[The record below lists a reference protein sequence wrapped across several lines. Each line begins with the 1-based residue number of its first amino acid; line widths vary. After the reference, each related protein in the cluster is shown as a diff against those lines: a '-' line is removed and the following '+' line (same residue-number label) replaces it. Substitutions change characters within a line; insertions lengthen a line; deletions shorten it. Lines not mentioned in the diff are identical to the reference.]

1 MSVTYGVIISIFQY
15 IPGNVGIILSVPH
28 GGCLDHPEIPDRT
41 DVALNNLVNNNNNA
55 NCDLPDTLVSEPRKI
70 RTRGDGWT
78 IDLGQEIYENK
89 FDKKSC
95 VIVRQTCKL
104 VTLHYFSLFRL
115 T

>member
-1 MSVTYGVIISIFQY
+1 MISIFQY

-28 GGCLDHPEIPDRT
+28 GGCLDQPEIPDRT

-78 IDLGQEIYENK
+78 IDLGQEIYETV
-89 FDKKSC
+89 KKGLPEGKHPHMVSDGF
-95 VIVRQTCKL
+95 L
-104 VTLHYFSLFRL
+104 DSLL
-115 T
+115 LQIM